1 MDLRRL
7 DVACLFMLLVILLK
21 LREFDFSSAPQASIA
36 TVDVTQQ
43 LRWVVTLMIQI
54 IMSSY

>member
-7 DVACLFMLLVILLK
+7 DVACLFMLLAILLK

>member
-43 LRWVVTLMIQI
+43 LRWVVTLMIHI
-54 IMSSY
+54 IKSSY